1 MTDVPNARED
11 CAGCF
16 ELGRRI
22 VALEEQVA
30 SLSAALEEAHRAGK
44 RQAAPFR
51 KKQRVAEPRKPGRKM
66 GEAHGKHAHRAVPTP
81 DEVDETYDAPLPVC
95 CPRCQSKQLEETG
108 VVLQFQTEI
117 PRKPILRQFEIHRG
131 RCTDC
136 GNLVQG
142 RHELQTSDA
151 IGAASA
157 QLGPRAHAAMA
168 WLNKRLGLS
177 HGKIRQVFGELFG
190 IRVAR
195 ATSAR
200 SNRRTAKRC
209 DASFKQIQEAVRK
222 AWQVTPDETGWRV
235 DGRKAWLHAFATDDA
250 VCYAVDPTRSGGPS
264 QALLGLD
271 YSGVLVH
278 DGWSVYEHF
287 KQATHQQCNAHLINR
302 CNELLETAVRG
313 AVRFPRAVKALLQ
326 CGLSLRDRYQA
337 GAMTR
342 HGLAVMAGRLKS
354 RLLALVLYKKSHQ
367 GNERL
372 AAFLYDHWDSIF
384 TYLRMPGVDAT
395 NWRGEHAIRY
405 AVVNRKVWGGN
416 RTWRGAEDQSVLM
429 SVLQTCIMRGISPL
443 EQLANI
449 LTSTTPALIP
459 DMGR

>member
-1 MTDVPNARED
+1 MIDVPKALED
-11 CAGCF
+11 CARCF
-16 ELGRRI
+16 ELERRI
-22 VALEEQVA
+22 VSLEEQVA
-30 SLSAALEEAHRAGK
+30 RLSAALEESRRAGK

-51 KKQRVAEPRKPGRKM
+51 KKQRTAKPKKPGRKP
-66 GEAHGKHAHRAVPTP
+66 GDAHGKHAHRAVPAP
-81 DEVDETYDAPLPVC
+81 EEVDETYNAPLPEC
-95 CPRCQSKQLEETG
+95 CPRCQSKQLKETN
-108 VVLQFQTEI
+108 VVFQYQTEI

-131 RCTDC
+131 RCEDC
-136 GNLVQG
+136 GSLMQG
-142 RHELQTSDA
+142 RHALQTSDA
-151 IGAASA
+151 IGAAGA

-195 ATSAR
+195 ATSVR
-200 SNRRTAKRC
+200 SNHRTAKRC
-209 DASFKQIQEAVRK
+209 DASFRQIQEAVRGSP
-222 AWQVTPDETGWRV
+222 QVTPDETGWRV
-235 DGRKAWLHAFATDDA
+235 GGRKAWLHAFATKDA
-250 VCYAVDPTRSGGPS
+250 ACYAVDPTRSGGPS
-264 QALLGLD
+264 QALLGVD

-287 KQATHQQCNAHLINR
+287 KKATHQQCTAHLINR

-313 AVRFPRAVKALLQ
+313 AVRFPRAIKVLLQ
-326 CGLSLRDRYQA
+326 RGLLLRDRYQA

-342 HGLAVMAGRLKS
+342 HGLAVMAGRSKS
-354 RLLALVLYKKSHQ
+354 RLLNLVLCKKRHQ

-372 AAFLYDHWDSIF
+372 AAFLYDHLDSIF

-443 EQLANI
+443 EHLAGI
-449 LTSTTPALIP
+449 LTSTTPALITN
-459 DMGR
+459 MRR

>member
-1 MTDVPNARED
+1 MTDARKAREE
-11 CAGCF
+11 CARCV

-30 SLSAALEEAHRAGK
+30 GLSTALEEARRAGK

-51 KKQRVAEPRKPGRKM
+51 KKRPVAEPKKPGRKP
-66 GEAHGKHAHRAVPTP
+66 GDAHGKHAHRAAPTP
-81 DEVDETYDAPLPVC
+81 DEVDETYDAPLPEC
-95 CPRCQSKQLEETG
+95 CPRCQSKQLEETHIAR
-108 VVLQFQTEI
+108 QFQTEI

-136 GNLVQG
+136 GSLVQG
-142 RHELQTSDA
+142 RHALQTSDA

-157 QLGPRAHAAMA
+157 QLGPRVHAAMA

-177 HGKIRQVFGELFG
+177 HGKIRQVFDELFG

-200 SNRRTAKRC
+200 SGHRTAKRC
-209 DASFKQIQEAVRK
+209 DASFRQIQEAVRT
-222 AWQVTPDETGWRV
+222 APQVTPDETGWRV
-235 DGRKAWLHAFATDDA
+235 GGGKAWLHAFATADA

-264 QALLGLD
+264 QALLGLN

-287 KQATHQQCNAHLINR
+287 KKATHQQCNAHLINR

-313 AVRFPRAVKALLQ
+313 AVHCPRAIKALLQ
-326 CGLSLRDRYQA
+326 RGLSLRDRYQA
-337 GAMTR
+337 GAITH
-342 HGLAVMAGRLKS
+342 HGSLVMAGRLKS
-354 RLLALVLYKKSHQ
+354 QLLDLVWREKCHQ
-367 GNERL
+367 GNDRL
-372 AAFLYDHWDSIF
+372 AAFLYDHLDSFF

-416 RTWRGAEDQSVLM
+416 RTWRGAKVQSTLM
-429 SVLQTCIMRGISPL
+429 SVLQTCIMRGLSPL
-443 EQLANI
+443 NHLANT
-449 LTSTTPALIP
+449 LTSTIPVLIP
-459 DMGR
+459 DMRR